1 MMYTKG
7 VVSMRKKYFLFTVL
21 VVFCLVSI
29 SNIYAIKPGDCKYLK
44 DDKTKVD
51 DNGYIMSWL
60 ILDPYIN
67 DGVDSAQSCN
77 KDYFEDKGGEANI
90 KPKEG
95 DEVKIK
101 ETNSEHVWARLNFQD
116 LKDMAQIPTAVG
128 GNELDISCWGGQ
140 GPTNTQEYMVTYLK
154 WNKDT
159 TATFNVGVDDA
170 TEVFF
175 NGELIISDPSASQ
188 NWGDGNAG
196 IKEVKANGGVW
207 NILVVGC
214 YESSGEWGISVQV
227 DPVPDEVDNKG
238 PAILF
243 AVEPVDKMSITWGRI
258 KTSY

>member
-1 MMYTKG
+1 MYIKG
-7 VVSMRKKYFLFTVL
+7 VVSMQKKYFLFMVL

-29 SNIYAIKPGDCKYLK
+29 SNIYAINQGDCKYLK
-44 DDKTKVD
+44 DDKIKVND
-51 DNGYIMSWL
+51 QGYIMSWL
-60 ILDPYIN
+60 ILDPYIE

-95 DEVKIK
+95 DKVTIK
-101 ETNSEHVWARLNFQD
+101 ATNSEHVWTRLNFQD
-116 LKDMAQIPTAVG
+116 LKDMAQIPAPVG
-128 GNELDISCWGGQ
+128 GNEWDIVCWGGQ
-140 GPTNTQEYMVTYLK
+140 APTNTQEYIVTYLK
-154 WNKDT
+154 WSKNT
-159 TATFNVGVDDA
+159 TATFTVGVDDA

-188 NWGDGNAG
+188 DWGAGNAG
-196 IKEVKANGGVW
+196 IKEVKADGGVW

-227 DPVPDEVDNKG
+227 DPVPDEVDNVG
-238 PAILF
+238 PAKLF
-243 AVEPVDKMSITWGRI
+243 AVESIDKLSTTWSSI